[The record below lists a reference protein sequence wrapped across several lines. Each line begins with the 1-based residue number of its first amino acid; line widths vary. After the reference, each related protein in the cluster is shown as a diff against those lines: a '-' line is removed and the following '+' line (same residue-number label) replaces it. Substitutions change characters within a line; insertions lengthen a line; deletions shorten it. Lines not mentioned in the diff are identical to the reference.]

1 VSIAVEHTAPPRLPG
16 GLVWRARL
24 AKILDEGVRHTATL
38 VSAGPGWGKTALVA
52 SWAAA
57 RSISGPVAWLTL
69 DAQHNDP
76 HAFWCDLL
84 LAMHTAG
91 AVPSGAPLP
100 GVNADEAGYRHAF
113 MTAVSNTAVPV
124 VVVLDDLHE
133 VTDDKV
139 LAELAAA
146 MRSRR
151 ARFVLI
157 ARREPALA
165 LHRYRL
171 GGDLTEIR
179 AADLGFQ
186 LAEATELLA
195 LESRSMPADC
205 LAALVR
211 RNEGWS
217 AGLRLALD
225 APDQARA
232 DEVVEDYL
240 LREVLGEQPDEIR
253 RFLLRT
259 SIPDRICGDLAE
271 ALTGRPHGHMTLED
285 LAGDNLFIER
295 TGNGRWFRYHGLFRS
310 ALRRRAA
317 RRWPDTTANL
327 HLAAAGWYETA
338 GNPLA
343 AITHAVLAGEWDLV
357 AAITVRNGLAMLGSA
372 DRAEFVEALRQI
384 PPARLGLS
392 AELAVCAVIL
402 SYAQGDL
409 AAVPRRLA
417 AARALLNGRSEAADS
432 EVSAALAILE
442 AGAVIRWQ
450 GDMPQLVRATTT
462 LLADL
467 SRLSFDRAPALSQFR
482 AVALNSKGAGLLWSA
497 RYDYADRYLWAAAST
512 ARTADVPHLEIN
524 SFGLLALLAVMQGA
538 LREAVDHAASAE
550 NVARRIDAEG
560 RLGIAPAYLAR
571 ALVESERCREPQAE
585 EALRRGLH
593 ASGELPEAA
602 LSILAGLIRIRLML
616 DRGEMAGART
626 MLSQLRA
633 EAGPPLVAAQLERLL
648 GLTGAEI
655 QLGLGNPAW
664 VLREYTARAGL
675 VPAEQICL
683 ARAHL
688 AVGNLP
694 AAGDLLARIQ
704 DSPDRVSVVG
714 AWILT
719 ALSADSQGRSS
730 VASDAL
736 SRALAVAE
744 PEQIRRPFR
753 IFDTQR
759 MMVLAERQQWLTEL
773 HGTAGDGALAE
784 ITGEIPV
791 IMGVQ
796 AAGPLSEREI
806 DVLQY
811 LPTVLTAAEIAE
823 NLNISVNTVK
833 AHMRSIY
840 RKLGA
845 GRRRE
850 AVVTARQ
857 TGLI

>member
-1 VSIAVEHTAPPRLPG
+1 VEHTAPPRLPG

-24 AKILDEGVRHTATL
+24 AQILDEGVRHAATL

-52 SWAAA
+52 SWATA

-69 DAQHNDP
+69 DEQHNDP
-76 HAFWCDLL
+76 HAFWCDLI
-84 LAMHTAG
+84 LALHTAG

-100 GVNADEAGYRHAF
+100 GVSADEAGYRHAF
-113 MTAVSNTAVPV
+113 MTAVNNAAVPV
-124 VVVLDDLHE
+124 VVILDDLHE
-133 VTDDKV
+133 VTNDKV
-139 LAELAAA
+139 LADLSAA
-146 MRSRR
+146 MRTRR

-157 ARREPALA
+157 ARREPDLA
-165 LHRYRL
+165 LHRFRL
-171 GGDLTEIR
+171 SGDLTEIR
-179 AADLGFQ
+179 PADLGFQ
-186 LAEATELLA
+186 LAEAAELLA
-195 LESRSMPADC
+195 LESRSMPADL
-205 LAALVR
+205 LAGLVR
-211 RNEGWS
+211 RNEGWP
-217 AGLRLALD
+217 AGLRLSLD
-225 APDQARA
+225 ASDPARA
-232 DEVVEDYL
+232 EEIVEDYL

-259 SIPDRICGDLAE
+259 SLPDRICGELAE
-271 ALTGRPHGHMTLED
+271 ALTGQPHGHMTLED
-285 LAGDNLFIER
+285 LARDNLFIER
-295 TGNGRWFRYHGLFRS
+295 TGSGRWFRYHGLFRA

-317 RRWPDTTANL
+317 RRWPEATANL

-338 GNPLA
+338 GDPLA
-343 AITHAVLAGEWDLV
+343 AITHAVSAGEWDLV
-357 AAITVRNGLAMLGSA
+357 ASITVRSGLAMLGSA
-372 DRAEFVEALRQI
+372 DRPQFVEALRRI
-384 PPARLGLS
+384 PPARLGMS
-392 AELAVCAVIL
+392 VELAVCAIIL

-417 AARALLNGRSEAADS
+417 TARALAAGRNERPGA
-432 EVSAALAILE
+432 EVVSVLALLE

-450 GDMPQLVRATTT
+450 GDMPHLVRATTA

-482 AVALNSKGAGLLWSA
+482 AVALNCKGAGLLWSG
-497 RYDYADRYLWAAAST
+497 RYDYADRYLWAAASA
-512 ARTADVPHLEIN
+512 ARTADVPYLEVG
-524 SFGLLALLAVMQGA
+524 SFGLLSLLAVMQGA
-538 LREAVDHAASAE
+538 LRESLDHAAVAE

-560 RLGIAPAYLAR
+560 RLGVAPAYLAR
-571 ALVESERCREPQAE
+571 ALVESERDRLPQAE
-585 EALRRGLH
+585 AALRRGLH
-593 ASGELPEAA
+593 AGGELPEAA
-602 LSILAGLIRIRLML
+602 LEILAGLIRIRLMI
-616 DRGEMAGART
+616 DRGEFAGART

-633 EAGPPLVAAQLERLL
+633 EAGPPLVAAQLDRML
-648 GLTGAEI
+648 GITGAEI
-655 QLGLGNPAW
+655 QLGIGNPAW
-664 VLREYTARAGL
+664 VLREYTGRAGL

-683 ARAHL
+683 ARAQL
-688 AVGNLP
+688 ATANLP
-694 AAGDLLARIQ
+694 AAADLLARVQ

-719 ALSADSQGRSS
+719 ALAADTQGRSS

-744 PEQIRRPFR
+744 PEHIRRPFR
-753 IFDTQR
+753 IFDTHR
-759 MMVLAERQQWLTEL
+759 VMVLAERQQWLTEMNG
-773 HGTAGDGALAE
+773 HAADGVLAE

-791 IMGVQ
+791 ITGVP

-845 GRRRE
+845 ARRRE

>member
-16 GLVWRARL
+16 GLVWRGRL
-24 AKILDEGVRHTATL
+24 AQILDEGVRHTATL
-38 VSAGPGWGKTALVA
+38 VSAGPGWGKTAMVA

-100 GVNADEAGYRHAF
+100 AVDADEACYRHAF
-113 MTAVSNTAVPV
+113 ISAVSNAAVPV
-124 VVVLDDLHE
+124 VLVLDDLHE
-133 VTDDKV
+133 LTDDKV

-146 MRSRR
+146 MRTRR

-165 LHRYRL
+165 LHRLRL
-171 GGDLTEIR
+171 SGDLTEIR
-179 AADLGFQ
+179 AADLGFR
-186 LAEATELLA
+186 LAEANDLLA
-195 LESRSMPADC
+195 LESRSMPADR

-211 RNEGWS
+211 RNEGWA
-217 AGLRLALD
+217 AGLRLALT
-225 APDQARA
+225 APDPARA

-240 LREVLGEQPDEIR
+240 LREVLGEQPDEVR

-259 SIPDRICGDLAE
+259 SLPDRICGELAE
-271 ALTGRPHGHMTLED
+271 ALTGQPHGHMTLED
-285 LAGDNLFIER
+285 MARDNLFIER
-295 TGNGRWFRYHGLFRS
+295 TGSGRWFRYHGLFRS

-317 RRWPDTTANL
+317 RRWPDATANL
-327 HLAAAGWYETA
+327 HLAAAGWYEA
-338 GNPLA
+338 SGNPLA
-343 AITHAVLAGEWDLV
+343 AITHAVSAGAWDLV

-372 DRAEFVEALRQI
+372 DRPQFVDALRQI
-384 PPARLGLS
+384 PPARLGMS
-392 AELAVCAVIL
+392 PELAVCAVIL

-417 AARALLNGRSEAADS
+417 AARALLGRGDAAASEAG
-432 EVSAALAILE
+432 AALAILE

-450 GDMPQLVRATTT
+450 GDMPQLVRATTA

-482 AVALNSKGAGLLWSA
+482 AIALNSKGAGLLWSS

-524 SFGLLALLAVMQGA
+524 SFGLLALLSVMQGA

-571 ALVESERCREPQAE
+571 ALVESERSRVPQAE
-585 EALRRGLH
+585 EALRKGLH

-602 LSILAGLIRIRLML
+602 LSALAGLIRVRLTI

-633 EAGPPLVAAQLERLL
+633 EAGPPMVALQIDRLM
-648 GLTGAEI
+648 GITGAEI

-664 VLREYTARAGL
+664 VLREFTGRAGL

-704 DSPDRVSVVG
+704 DSADRVSVVG

-719 ALSADSQGRSS
+719 ALAADTQGRSS

-759 MMVLAERQQWLTEL
+759 MMVLAERQQWLTEP

-791 IMGVQ
+791 MMGVS